1 MINLENKKKKSGF
14 NLSKKTIDLI
24 KFIVSIVIIFI
35 MGYIV
40 FNYVPFV
47 AQYDHYV
54 IATDSMEPVID
65 VGDIVIIDTDINLEE
80 LTEGQIIAFY
90 ADIRGDGVKRV
101 VVHYLDD
108 IKEVDGEVIYK
119 TKPEISDSQDPWELT
134 ADDIVGIKVLTIPK
148 VGPFL
153 LFAQSS
159 IGRIVLLLDIV
170 MIYMILSLFPK
181 KETKKSSRSETT
193 QEEKT
198 EETQSV

>member
-1 MINLENKKKKSGF
+1 MINLENKKTKSGL
-14 NLSKKTIDLI
+14 NLSKKTTDLI
-24 KFIVSIVIIFI
+24 KFIASIVIIFV

-54 IATDSMEPVID
+54 IATNSMEPVID

-101 VVHYLDD
+101 VVHYLDE
-108 IKEVDGEVIYK
+108 IKEIDGEVTYK

-134 ADDIVGIKVLTIPK
+134 EDDIVGLKVLTIPK

-153 LFAQSS
+153 LFAQST
-159 IGRIVLLLDIV
+159 IGRIVLLLDIA
-170 MIYMILSLFPK
+170 MIYLILSMFPK
-181 KETKKSSRSETT
+181 KKTKDSSLKETS
-193 QEEKT
+193 QEEKK
-198 EETQSV
+198 EETNEV